1 MKRRLKLRKQAR
13 VDLSE
18 IWAFSAKQWSAAQ
31 ADQYLTGLDDILSL
45 LCVNPEISRLQDNYT
60 PSVRVHRYRSHLVIF
75 TADHTLLEVIRV
87 VHGRSNWVEL
97 VSE

>member
-13 VDLSE
+13 ADLSE

-75 TADHTLLEVIRV
+75 TADHTLLEVIRI
-87 VHGRSNWVEL
+87 VHSRSDWQAAL
-97 VSE
+97 SE